1 MRLFAD
7 EFKDDLVLFADFIT
21 PVKHCQ
27 HQIGAGQPLF
37 GEVNT
42 DLFGLLITVPDP
54 RGIGKIDTH
63 AAKHRAAAHDI
74 ARGAGFIRHDRP
86 FFPQQDIEQ
95 GGFAH
100 VGTPDD
106 HNLQTLIQ
114 DARRALIAGAEQT
127 LSQLADP
134 GQQVSRR
141 FLL

>member
-1 MRLFAD
+1 MRLFAY
-7 EFKDDLVLFADFIT
+7 ELQDDLIFFADVIT

-27 HQIGAGQPLF
+27 HQISAGQPLF
-37 GEVNT
+37 GQINA
-42 DLFGLLITVPDP
+42 DLFGLLIAVPDSG
-54 RGIGKIDTH
+54 GIGKIDTH

-74 ARGAGFIRHDRP
+74 ARGAGLIRHDRP

-95 GGFAH
+95 GRFAH
-100 VGTPDD
+100 IGTPDD

-114 DARRALIAGAEQT
+114 DARRALITGAEQM
-127 LSQLADP
+127 LSQPADP